1 MPRLTK
7 EVRQKILDQNE
18 GFQKRTYQEGR
29 NFEEERIYTVSGG
42 KLHIREIGNTSWSD
56 SRYDNDRIA
65 DEDETH
71 RFWYKYSHEMNLD
84 GIE

>member
-29 NFEEERIYTVSGG
+29 NFGDERIYTVSGG

-56 SRYDNDRIA
+56 SRYDNDRTA

-71 RFWYKYSHEMNLD
+71 RFLYKYSHEMNLD